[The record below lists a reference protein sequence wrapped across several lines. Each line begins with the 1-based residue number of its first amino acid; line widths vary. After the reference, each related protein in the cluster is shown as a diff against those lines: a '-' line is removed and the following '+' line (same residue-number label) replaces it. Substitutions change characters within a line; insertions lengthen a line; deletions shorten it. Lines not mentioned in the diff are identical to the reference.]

1 MDKIFISEK
10 FGDDLTGDGSEIRPL
25 KTALKALQIIENVQ
39 PQPVSFL
46 GIFLEMLQ
54 HFKDLSKLFEN
65 IYAKLKKLH
74 LITRKISSKIK
85 IDFNYLKIFR

>member
-46 GIFLEMLQ
+46 GIFLEICC
-54 HFKDLSKLFEN
+54 N
-65 IYAKLKKLH
+65 ILRTY
-74 LITRKISSKIK
+74 RN
-85 IDFNYLKIFR
+85 FLKIYTRN